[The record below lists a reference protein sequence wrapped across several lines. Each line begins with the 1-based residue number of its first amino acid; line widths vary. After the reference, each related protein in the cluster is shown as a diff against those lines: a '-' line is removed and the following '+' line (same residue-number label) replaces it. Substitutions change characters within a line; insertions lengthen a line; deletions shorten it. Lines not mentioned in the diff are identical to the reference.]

1 MEESC
6 NWKVT
11 NIYIYLT
18 KNTIDK
24 QKLAAKINL
33 TVKLMKKKNVQIS
46 TISGKTRETYLVSK
60 RAFGSFKKSTT
71 KNFKKLSVSV
81 P

>member
-33 TVKLMKKKNVQIS
+33 TVKLMKKKMSKSVQFLA
-46 TISGKTRETYLVSK
+46 KQE
-60 RAFGSFKKSTT
+60 
-71 KNFKKLSVSV
+71 KLI
-81 P
+81 